1 MSYLNKVRN
10 AVWGASNHNDIESL
24 NHGKYM
30 LKVTA
35 GPAYHLSTQKP
46 VVVNG
51 DEALQFEN
59 DFMTASI
66 KVRIRGYQG
75 LPKHS
80 PTHSAYFDH
89 PDHIKDQYSVGF
101 SFVPKR
107 DIPAIDAVFGHD
119 FDRPVRDRLPPGFTY
134 AFAIVKEFI
143 DPGIEADPYS
153 DKPWLFAPALDCW
166 FILHIGDILP
176 KDFLRGGTKLPHVH
190 EHEPLQEGG
199 DASGL
204 KYREDNNI
212 PTEAHKRRKHF
223 IPAVNRKSI
232 VFEKNRLYQGDFFNP
247 YIDFNNFRLKLPGF
261 SIRVI
266 KYIDDKTHNLRW
278 VFKDMKT
285 GDVYFVV
292 NLTLLFGEELKEAL
306 LEEETETIVMK

>member
-1 MSYLNKVRN
+1 MSYLHKVKDAMWGTSNRSNIEDLN
-10 AVWGASNHNDIESL
+10 A
-24 NHGKYM
+24 GKYM

-35 GPAYHLSTQKP
+35 GPAYDLSTHEA

-51 DEALQFEN
+51 AEALQFEN
-59 DFMTASI
+59 AFMTTSI

-80 PTHSAYFDH
+80 PAHSPYFDH
-89 PDHIKDQYSVGF
+89 PDHVKDQYSVGF
-101 SFVPKR
+101 SFVPKK
-107 DIPAIDAVFGHD
+107 DIPAVDAVFGHD
-119 FDRPVRDRLPPGFTY
+119 FDRPVRDRLPPGFSY
-134 AFAIVKEFI
+134 AFSIVKELI

-166 FILHIGDILP
+166 FVFRIGDTLP
-176 KDFLRGGTKLPHVH
+176 SDFLQGGTQLPHVR

-204 KYREDNNI
+204 RIREEHKI
-212 PTEAHKRRKHF
+212 PSEAQKRRRHF
-223 IPAVNRKSI
+223 ISAVNRKPM

-261 SIRVI
+261 SIKVI

-292 NLTLLFGEELKEAL
+292 NLTLLFGEELKAAL
-306 LEEETETIVMK
+306 RDEEMKSIG

>member
-1 MSYLNKVRN
+1 MSYLYKVKN
-10 AVWGASNHNDIESL
+10 AVWGTSNNIEIESL
-24 NHGKYM
+24 NAGKYM

-35 GPAYHLSTQKP
+35 GPAYDLSTHKP

-59 DFMTASI
+59 EFMTASI

-75 LPKHS
+75 LPKQS

-101 SFVPKR
+101 SFVPKK
-107 DIPAIDAVFGHD
+107 DIPAANAVFGHD
-119 FDRPVRDRLPPGFTY
+119 FDRPIRDRLPPGFNY

-166 FILHIGDILP
+166 FILRIGDTLP
-176 KDFLRGGTKLPHVH
+176 RDFLRGGTKLPHVH

-204 KYREDNNI
+204 KYRDDNNI
-212 PTEAHKRRKHF
+212 PIEASKRRKHF
-223 IPAVNRKSI
+223 IPVANRKSI
-232 VFEKNRLYQGDFFNP
+232 VFENNRLYQGDFFNP
-247 YIDFNNFRLKLPGF
+247 YIDFNNFRLRLPGF
-261 SIRVI
+261 SIKVI
-266 KYIDDKTHNLRW
+266 KYIDDKTHHLRW

-292 NLTLLFGEELKEAL
+292 NLTLLFGEELKEAQR
-306 LEEETETIVMK
+306 EEEMETIVMK